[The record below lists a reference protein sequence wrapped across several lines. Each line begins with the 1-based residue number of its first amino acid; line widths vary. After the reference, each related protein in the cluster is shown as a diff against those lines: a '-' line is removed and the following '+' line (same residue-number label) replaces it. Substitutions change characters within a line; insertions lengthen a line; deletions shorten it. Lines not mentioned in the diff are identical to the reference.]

1 MINPSMP
8 AATQPP
14 DLQTK
19 LGYGV
24 GEMSSEIPGSILV
37 FFLLFFLTNVA
48 GLNPALAG
56 SVLLVGK
63 VWDAIND
70 PLVGWLSDRTR
81 SPWGRRYPWM
91 VWGAVPL
98 GLCFVLQ
105 WWVPPL
111 SNQIGLFGYYSAIA
125 FLFYA
130 ASTAVIVPYSTLAAE
145 LTRHYDERTSL
156 VSYKAAFSIG
166 SSIVGL
172 ILAQLIFTVIAD
184 PRNKYLVMGGI
195 CGGLATLA
203 VFLCIWGTYRRFR
216 EIESERALVE
226 RPTAPPFWWQM
237 RVALRN
243 RPFLYVVGIY
253 LCSWLGLQVTAAML
267 PYFVVN
273 WMGLPEH
280 HFTQM
285 ALVVQGTALL
295 TMLVWGW
302 LGQKFGKRAIYCM
315 GIPLTLIAQAGL
327 FFLQPGQIGWMYG
340 LGALAGAGLATA
352 YLVPWSMLP
361 DVVDLDELN
370 TGQRREGIFY
380 GFVVQ
385 LKKIGVAIALFVV
398 SAVLE
403 WAGLVSGGADQVTL
417 TQPDSA
423 LQAIRWLVA
432 PVPSIVLIGGLVLA
446 YFYPITRERHQQIV
460 MQLGKSSDRF
470 KKRSPSPL
478 RLMGEAESRE

>member
-1 MINPSMP
+1 MNQPISSS
-8 AATQPP
+8 TQPP

-56 SVLLVGK
+56 AVLLVGK
-63 VWDAIND
+63 VWDALND

-81 SPWGRRYPWM
+81 SRLGRRYPWM
-91 VWGAVPL
+91 LWGAVPM

-156 VSYKAAFSIG
+156 VSFKAAFSIG
-166 SSIVGL
+166 SSILGL
-172 ILAQLIFTVIAD
+172 ILAQLIFAVIAD
-184 PRNKYLVMGGI
+184 PRQKYLLVGAI
-195 CGGLATLA
+195 CGSLAALA
-203 VFLCIWGTYRRFR
+203 AFLCVWGTYRRFR
-216 EIESERALVE
+216 EIESERSLVQ
-226 RPTAPPFWWQM
+226 RPVASPFWWQM
-237 RVALRN
+237 RVAFSN
-243 RPFLYVVGIY
+243 RPFLFVVGIY

-273 WMGLPEH
+273 WMELPER

-285 ALVVQGTALL
+285 ALAVQGTALI
-295 TMLVWGW
+295 TMLGWGW
-302 LGQKFGKRAIYCM
+302 LGQKLGKRAIYCM

-340 LGALAGAGLATA
+340 LGVLAGAGLATA

-385 LKKIGVAIALFVV
+385 IKKIGAAIALFLV
-398 SAVLE
+398 STLLA
-403 WAGLVSGGADQVTL
+403 WSGLVAGSADQPAL

-432 PVPSIVLIGGLVLA
+432 PVPSLVLIGGLVLA

-460 MQLGKSSDRF
+460 MQLGE
-470 KKRSPSPL
+470 KRRSFP
-478 RLMGEAESRE
+478 EEQV

>member
-1 MINPSMP
+1 
-8 AATQPP
+8 
-14 DLQTK
+14 
-19 LGYGV
+19 
-24 GEMSSEIPGSILV
+24 MSSEIPGSILV

-56 SVLLVGK
+56 AVLLVGK
-63 VWDAIND
+63 VWDALND

-81 SPWGRRYPWM
+81 SRLGRRYPWM
-91 VWGAVPL
+91 LWGAVPM

-111 SNQIGLFGYYSAIA
+111 SSQVGLFGYYSAIA

-130 ASTAVIVPYSTLAAE
+130 ASTAVVVPYSTLAAE

-156 VSYKAAFSIG
+156 VSFKAAFSIG

-172 ILAQLIFTVIAD
+172 ILAQLIFATIAD
-184 PRNKYLVMGGI
+184 PRQKYLLMSAI
-195 CGGLATLA
+195 CGSLATLA
-203 VFLCIWGTYRRFR
+203 VFLCVWGTYRRFR
-216 EIESERALVE
+216 EVESERALVA
-226 RPTAPPFWWQM
+226 RPTAPPFWWQV
-237 RVALRN
+237 RVAFSN

-253 LCSWLGLQVTAAML
+253 VCSWLGLQVTAAML

-273 WMGLPEH
+273 WMGLPEQ

-285 ALVVQGTALL
+285 ALVVQGTALS
-295 TMLVWGW
+295 TMLGWGW
-302 LGQKFGKRAIYCM
+302 LGQKLGKRAIYCM

-327 FFLQPGQIGWMYG
+327 FFLQPGQVGWMYG

-380 GFVVQ
+380 GFVTQ
-385 LKKIGVAIALFVV
+385 LKQIGAAIALFLV
-398 SAVLE
+398 STILAGS
-403 WAGLVSGGADQVTL
+403 GLVSGGADQPTL
-417 TQPDSA
+417 VQPDSA

-460 MQLGKSSDRF
+460 MQLGE
-470 KKRSPSPL
+470 KRRSFL
-478 RLMGEAESRE
+478 EEQV

>member
-1 MINPSMP
+1 MNQATPSS
-8 AATQPP
+8 TQPP
-14 DLQTK
+14 NLQTK

-24 GEMSSEIPGSILV
+24 GEMANEIPGSILV

-56 SVLLVGK
+56 AVLLVGK
-63 VWDAIND
+63 VWDALND
-70 PLVGWLSDRTR
+70 PMVGWLSDRTR
-81 SPWGRRYPWM
+81 SPLGRRYPWM
-91 VWGAVPL
+91 LWGAVPM

-111 SNQIGLFGYYSAIA
+111 SSQTGLFIYYSVVA

-130 ASTAVIVPYSTLAAE
+130 ASTAVFVPYSTLAAE

-156 VSYKAAFSIG
+156 VSFKAAFSIG

-172 ILAQLIFTVIAD
+172 VLAQIIFAVIAD
-184 PRNKYLVMGGI
+184 PHHKYLVMASI
-195 CGGLATLA
+195 CSSLATLS
-203 VFLCIWGTYRRFR
+203 VFLCVWGTYRRFR
-216 EIESERALVE
+216 EIESERALVT
-226 RPTAPPFWWQM
+226 RPKVPSIWRQIRIAFS
-237 RVALRN
+237 N

-273 WMGLPEH
+273 WMRLPEQ

-295 TMLVWGW
+295 TMLGWGW

-315 GIPLTLIAQAGL
+315 GIPLTLVAQAGL
-327 FFLQPGQIGWMYG
+327 FLLQPGQVGWMYG
-340 LGALAGAGLATA
+340 LGTLAGAGLATA

-380 GFVVQ
+380 GFVV
-385 LKKIGVAIALFVV
+385 LMNRIGVALALFLV
-398 SAVLE
+398 STILA
-403 WAGLVSGGADQVTL
+403 WSGLVSGGADRPL

-432 PVPSIVLIGGLVLA
+432 PVPSVVLIGGLVLA
-446 YFYPITRERHQQIV
+446 YFYPITKERHQQIV
-460 MQLGKSSDRF
+460 MQLSERQRSSEDALG
-470 KKRSPSPL
+470 RSG
-478 RLMGEAESRE
+478 M